1 MAEHPNAALLRKG
14 HEAFSNGD
22 RATLTEIIAED
33 ALWHVAGKGPFSGDY
48 RGRKAVFGMF
58 DKMAELSGG
67 TIKIKDHD
75 FLGTDQHAV
84 ALFKIIAT
92 RGGKKTGCKLLR
104 GRALAGWASGRG
116 LGLSLR
122 PVRIRRVL
130 VFVRRNRGCPF

>member
-92 RGGKKTGCKLLR
+92 RGGKKLDANYCEVVHWRDGQVVEDW
-104 GRALAGWASGRG
+104 GLAYDQYAFDEFWS
-116 LGLSLR
+116 S
-122 PVRIRRVL
+122 
-130 VFVRRNRGCPF
+130 